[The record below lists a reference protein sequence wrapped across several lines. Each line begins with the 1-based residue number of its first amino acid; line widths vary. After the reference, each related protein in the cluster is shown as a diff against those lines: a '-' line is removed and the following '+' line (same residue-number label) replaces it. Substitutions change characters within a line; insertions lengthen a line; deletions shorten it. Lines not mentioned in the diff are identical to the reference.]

1 MELPNTLLLS
11 QEMALRRR
19 LDVTANN
26 LANAD
31 TPGFRREN
39 PVFRE
44 FVENMG
50 GGSVRSARPVSF
62 VLDFGTGRDLT
73 PGTVRPTGGPL
84 DVAID
89 GPGYLSVKTAD
100 GGVAYTRAGRLSVG
114 PDGALTVA
122 GGHPVLDAS
131 GQPISVDPTQAGD
144 LTIAN
149 DGTIASRSGPV
160 GQLGLTV
167 FDDPRGLTPRGDSL
181 LDGANGKPVAPSDV
195 RLRAGMLEGSNVQP
209 IVETTEMVDIMRSYE
224 LGQRLSSGLDDLRKR
239 AIERL
244 GRVN

>member
-44 FVENMG
+44 FVETMG
-50 GGSVRSARPVSF
+50 SGPVRSARPVSF

-114 PDGALTVA
+114 SDGILNAA
-122 GGHPVLDAS
+122 GGRPVLDAS
-131 GQPISVDPTQAGD
+131 GQPISVDPSQISD
-144 LTIAN
+144 LAIAS
-149 DGTIASRSGPV
+149 DGTVTSRSGPV
-160 GQLGLTV
+160 GRLGLIV
-167 FDDPRGLTPRGDSL
+167 FDDPRGLMPRGDSL
-181 LDGANGKPVAPSDV
+181 LDGRNGKAVVQGDI
-195 RLRAGMLEGSNVQP
+195 RLRSGMLEGSNVQP
-209 IVETTEMVDIMRSYE
+209 IVETTEMVEIMRAYE
-224 LGQRLSSGLDDLRKR
+224 LGQRLSSSLDDLRKR